1 MRKADREKQ
10 KMDAK
15 REKQRMD
22 SMERKAKTLG
32 IKTKGLKKYVLQLS
46 CGCCDAD
53 AWFASEDRLKSQF
66 VAAGLTVDAAIRD
79 DIGQD
84 ITGVDTFFGY
94 RQEKDARR
102 GLDYLINR
110 IAAGQ

>member
-1 MRKADREKQ
+1 MRKADRDKQ

-22 SMERKAKTLG
+22 AMERKAKALG
-32 IKTKGLKKYVLQLS
+32 VKTKGLKKYVLQLS
-46 CGCCDAD
+46 CGCCDVD
-53 AWFASEDRLKSQF
+53 AWFASEDRLQSQF
-66 VAAGLTVDAAIRD
+66 AAAGLSVGAVIRD
-79 DIGQD
+79 DLGRD
-84 ITGVDTFFGY
+84 ITGVDTFYGY

-102 GLDYLINR
+102 GLDYLIRR